1 MVVFYTVQYTPRKAI
16 FEVIEPVQMPE
27 IENTYKSYL
36 LRLWQKNEPGEPWR
50 VMLESIIEPGQRHY
64 FKDLESLM
72 AYLLTQ
78 PVEFKGDSAIE
89 QTMEPKPTQAI

>member
-1 MVVFYTVQYTPRKAI
+1 
-16 FEVIEPVQMPE
+16 MPE

-50 VMLESIIEPGQRHY
+50 VMLESVIEPGQRHY

-78 PVEFKGDSAIE
+78 AVESKGNSPIE
-89 QTMEPKPTQAI
+89 LTMEPKPTQAN